1 MERGDYWDGFD
12 EGVDALV
19 KTIDAEPVRALVP
32 AKPWKAIGP
41 LLTLLPEKVSR
52 RFV

>member
-1 MERGDYWDGFD
+1 
-12 EGVDALV
+12 VV
-19 KTIDAEPVRALVP
+19 VVTIPLAVPASRLPPVRALVP